1 MRFIKVLQA
10 LALASMVAACATQQ
24 AMTVSASA
32 VANPSPK
39 YKNAVVVRS
48 VTGGAPMDALTRPGV
63 PNEPLKAALEDS
75 LRASGYLA
83 SGAPKYQ
90 VDAEIN
96 NLQQPFAGLDLDVT
110 ADVTYKVSGAGSVA
124 TYPIKSMGQ
133 ATFSELADRGG
144 SAAHRKRARDAG
156 EHQAIF
162 AGVEV
167 KWRRR
172 P

>member
-1 MRFIKVLQA
+1 MALVGRRCPPAHRRGAAQELRVPAVQVEIK
-10 LALASMVAACATQQ
+10 
-24 AMTVSASA
+24 
-32 VANPSPK
+32 
-39 YKNAVVVRS
+39 
-48 VTGGAPMDALTRPGV
+48 G
-63 PNEPLKAALEDS
+63 KARLEDS

-133 ATFSELADRGG
+133 ATFSDSPIAADRLRI
-144 SAAHRKRARDAG
+144 ANERAMQ
-156 EHQAIF
+156 ENIKQFLQAL
-162 AGVEV
+162 
-167 KWRRR
+167 K
-172 P
+172 

>member
-1 MRFIKVLQA
+1 MRFIKVLLA

-24 AMTVSASA
+24 AMT
-32 VANPSPK
+32 
-39 YKNAVVVRS
+39 
-48 VTGGAPMDALTRPGV
+48 
-63 PNEPLKAALEDS
+63 PLKAALEDS

-133 ATFSELADRGG
+133 ATFSDSPIAADRLRI
-144 SAAHRKRARDAG
+144 ANERAMQ
-156 EHQAIF
+156 ENIKQFLQAL
-162 AGVEV
+162 
-167 KWRRR
+167 K
-172 P
+172 